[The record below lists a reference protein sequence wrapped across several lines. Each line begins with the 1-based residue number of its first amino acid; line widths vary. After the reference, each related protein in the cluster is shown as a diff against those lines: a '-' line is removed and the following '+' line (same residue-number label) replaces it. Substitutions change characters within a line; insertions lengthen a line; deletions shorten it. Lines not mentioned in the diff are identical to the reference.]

1 MPEREEMLKM
11 TTCREKYFIAFALM
25 FFFCAQWALAKVD
38 LVTIPGRDSVQIT
51 IYNTEDLTLV
61 KEQRHVTLRRGLNE
75 IQFSWAGT
83 LIDPTSLNLVFK
95 QTPEK
100 FRILDITYPAF
111 VQNVLIWDIE
121 SEEAGLVPIEITYF
135 TSGLD
140 WKGDYV
146 VKANPQETA
155 MDVEG
160 YVTVV
165 NRSGE
170 DYDNTEVRLLVGEVH
185 LVEKIVDLAAGRK
198 PEAKIKEMYLGAAV
212 ERAAEAMAMAP
223 KRIVKEGISEY
234 FLYTIEGRDT
244 IPDQWSKRL
253 PSFSSKNVPVTL
265 TYVFD
270 DHKYG
275 NQVTKLYKFKNNK
288 ESNLGKEPLPDGLY
302 NVFRDDGKG
311 GLSYI
316 NNTRYKYIPIGEEV
330 EMVLGADGLITLE
343 AKKMNF
349 QRKEVV
355 FDVGGNVN
363 GFDTVDDWR
372 IEIRNSKSADV
383 PLEVTRHFDGDW
395 DIQSK
400 DTFERVDKN
409 TIKYKVTVP
418 ALGKRVIDY
427 AITTRHGARSRQ
439 VQQ

>member
-1 MPEREEMLKM
+1 MPEEETLTMGTLRSKSLLMLAV
-11 TTCREKYFIAFALM
+11 AFFLV
-25 FFFCAQWALAKVD
+25 AQGVLAKVD

-61 KEQRHVTLRRGLNE
+61 KEQRHVTFKRGLNQ

-95 QTPEK
+95 QTPER
-100 FRILDITYPAF
+100 FHILDVSFPAF

-146 VKANPQETA
+146 IKANPAETA
-155 MDVEG
+155 MDIEG
-160 YVTVV
+160 YVGVT

-170 DYDNTEVRLLVGEVH
+170 DYDNTEVRLLVGEIH
-185 LVEKIVDLAAGRK
+185 LVQRVADLAKGAVL
-198 PEAKIKEMYLGAAV
+198 EAKEKQEFLGAAV
-212 ERAAEAMAMAP
+212 QRAVAAARP
-223 KRIVKEGISEY
+223 KEIIKEGISEY
-234 FLYTIEGRDT
+234 FLYTIEGRET
-244 IPDQWSKRL
+244 IPDQWAKRL

-265 TYVFD
+265 TYIFD
-270 DHKYG
+270 ERKYG
-275 NQVTKLYKFKNNK
+275 NRVTKVYKFKNKK

-311 GLSYI
+311 GLSYV
-316 NNTRYKYIPIGEEV
+316 NNTRNKYVPIGEEV
-330 EMVLGADGLITLE
+330 ELVLGADGLITLE

-349 QRKEVV
+349 QRKEIV
-355 FDVGGNVN
+355 FDAHGDVN
-363 GFDTVDDWR
+363 GWDIIEDWR
-372 IEIRNSKSADV
+372 IEVRNSKSVDV
-383 PLEVTRHFDGDW
+383 PLEITRYFDGDW
-395 DIQSK
+395 EIQSK

-409 TIKYKVTVP
+409 TIKYKATVP
-418 ALGKRVIDY
+418 ALGKHTIDY
-427 AITTRHGARSRQ
+427 TVTTRFGARSRQ
-439 VQQ
+439 VQ